1 MDDSL
6 CNVRTVRIRWNIEA
20 QVIIFF
26 VQGPNQHGDDSE
38 RGRDESCDGLNDEGQ
53 RHARVFKIVNL
64 QTFFL
69 RFTSHF
75 FNDEVKRHAR
85 VVLIVKLD
93 KF

>member
-38 RGRDESCDGLNDEGQ
+38 RGRDESCDGLNHEGQ

-64 QTFFL
+64 PKFFCVSL
-69 RFTSHF
+69 HISSTTKSK
-75 FNDEVKRHAR
+75 DMPE
-85 VVLIVKLD
+85 LS
-93 KF
+93 